1 MSQAEVIYRLSMDLA
16 IITLSVILILFIIEI
31 IFRIYYYN
39 KHGRNY
45 HVSIK
50 FPWRESHVI
59 PHPFL
64 SLAYRR
70 NSYIDRNQRLPYPI
84 HTNKYFSF
92 KKPLRINNLGH
103 FGKDFSFKKPDGTL
117 RIACL
122 GHSSTA
128 NNIADE
134 NRDYCYPEFIESY
147 LAEKLSSSDST
158 KNVEVYNCGI
168 GGWISIDIMIDFLLN
183 IVHTKPDYII
193 LYYGYN
199 DLYFQLNDNFE
210 LDYSHNRKNLGEVL
224 EVIKRGYYFPKIKF
238 WHSYECLK
246 DKLFGSGNVRNE
258 VLRQINISKPK
269 ANRGFSNLEVEM
281 HILRNILIVCKY
293 YDIKIIVSSFV
304 YYDHEKTPLTKKF
317 SEGVN
322 LENDLL
328 RSLAKEFDAVFVDA
342 AELVPQK
349 DEFFVDCVHFTP
361 KGMELIAKCF
371 GDAVISDLVQKNNYK
386 EEMSITK
393 NSTKSCSV

>member
-1 MSQAEVIYRLSMDLA
+1 MSQAEVIYRLLMDSA
-16 IITLSVILILFIIEI
+16 IIILSVILTLFVVEI
-31 IFRIYYYN
+31 IFRKYYNN

-50 FPWRESHVI
+50 FPWTESHVI

-64 SLAYRR
+64 SLSYRR

-84 HTNKYFSF
+84 HTNKYYSF
-92 KKPLRINNLGH
+92 KQPLRINNLGH
-103 FGKDFSFKKPDGTL
+103 FGKDFSVNKPDGTL

-134 NRDYCYPEFIESY
+134 SRDYSYPEFIESY
-147 LAEKLSSSDST
+147 LKKELSRYKPT

-183 IVHTKPDYII
+183 IIHTKPDYII

-210 LDYSHNRKNLGEVL
+210 LDYSHNRKNLGEVMR
-224 EVIKRGYYFPKIKF
+224 VIRRGYYFPKIKF

-258 VLRQINISKPK
+258 VLRHINISKPK
-269 ANRGFSNLEVEM
+269 ADRDFSNLEVEM
-281 HILRNILIVCKY
+281 NILRNILIVCKY
-293 YDIKIIVSSFV
+293 YDIKIILSSFV
-304 YYDHEKTPLTKKF
+304 YYDHEKTPMTKKF
-317 SEGVN
+317 SEGVK
-322 LENDLL
+322 LENELL
-328 RSLAKEFDAVFVDA
+328 RSLAEEFNAVFVDA
-342 AELVPQK
+342 AELIPLN
-349 DEFFVDCVHFTP
+349 DELFVDCVHFTP

-371 GDAVISDLVQKNNYK
+371 AEAVISDLD
-386 EEMSITK
+386 TK
-393 NSTKSCSV
+393 NKYKDEILLHR

>member
-1 MSQAEVIYRLSMDLA
+1 MDLA

-134 NRDYCYPEFIESY
+134 KGLKVIITDDLNAVQGADVIATDTWVSLWYENQRDQ
-147 LAEKLSSSDST
+147 
-158 KNVEVYNCGI
+158 
-168 GGWISIDIMIDFLLN
+168 IM
-183 IVHTKPDYII
+183 
-193 LYYGYN
+193 N
-199 DLYFQLNDNFE
+199 DL
-210 LDYSHNRKNLGEVL
+210 K
-224 EVIKRGYYFPKIKF
+224 GY
-238 WHSYECLK
+238 
-246 DKLFGSGNVRNE
+246 
-258 VLRQINISKPK
+258 
-269 ANRGFSNLEVEM
+269 
-281 HILRNILIVCKY
+281 
-293 YDIKIIVSSFV
+293 
-304 YYDHEKTPLTKKF
+304 T
-317 SEGVN
+317 
-322 LENDLL
+322 
-328 RSLAKEFDAVFVDA
+328 
-342 AELVPQK
+342 
-349 DEFFVDCVHFTP
+349 
-361 KGMELIAKCF
+361 
-371 GDAVISDLVQKNNYK
+371 
-386 EEMSITK
+386 ITE
-393 NSTKSCSV
+393 